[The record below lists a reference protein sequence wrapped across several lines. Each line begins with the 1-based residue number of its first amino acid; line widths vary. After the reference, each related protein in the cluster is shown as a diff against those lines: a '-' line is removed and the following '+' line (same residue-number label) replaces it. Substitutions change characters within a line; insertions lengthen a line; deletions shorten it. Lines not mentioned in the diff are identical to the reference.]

1 MMTKVSKQEEAGPR
15 ERMGKKN
22 AYRVLGAKF
31 EGIIHL
37 ED

>member
-1 MMTKVSKQEEAGPR
+1 MTKVRKQEEAGPI

-22 AYRVLGAKF
+22 AYRISGAKF
-31 EGIIHL
+31 EGITHL